1 MAAKKIYRPCIAFK
15 MNYCDGGKDS
25 EHVGFYGICSDK
37 IIEYN
42 IKHHRAWCSDEDCA
56 CKQYYDKKISRDELE
71 ENWEDILDGAFTCY
85 ESAALR
91 DWVFSAGY
99 DDYHGGRV
107 IRGAKEG
114 HLCVLTTVAPNMKEE
129 DRFIVAM
136 FIIGRLFEGD
146 EDEAGFVGSYE
157 NLEYAL
163 EFMPNEVHKMKFWK
177 VYHNSNG
184 SIKWGSGLFRYF
196 SDDDAVKFLKMA
208 VEVKRGTDDE
218 KVAKNFLKHY
228 CELNNLSS

>member
-42 IKHHRAWCSDEDCA
+42 IKHHRAWCSNEDCA
-56 CKQYYDKKISRDELE
+56 CKQYYDKKISRKDLEKNWDE
-71 ENWEDILDGAFTCY
+71 ENDGAFTCY
-85 ESAALR
+85 ESAAFR
-91 DWVFSAGY
+91 DWFFEAAQP
-99 DDYHGGRV
+99 
-107 IRGAKEG
+107 IRNAKEG
-114 HLCVLTTVAPNMKEE
+114 HLCLLTTVLPNMKEE
-129 DRFIVAM
+129 DRFIVSM
-136 FIIGRLFEGD
+136 FIIGRFFEGD
-146 EDEAGFVGSYE
+146 GENCGFVGSYE
-157 NLEYAL
+157 NLDYVL

-208 VEVKRGTDDE
+208 VEIKHGTDDE
-218 KVAKNFLKHY
+218 DFAKNFLNHY

>member
-37 IIEYN
+37 IIKYN
-42 IKHHRAWCSDEDCA
+42 IEKPRAWCSNEDCD

-71 ENWEDILDGAFTCY
+71 GNYPCQESSALLDWRFEVAQP
-85 ESAALR
+85 
-91 DWVFSAGY
+91 
-99 DDYHGGRV
+99 
-107 IRGAKEG
+107 IRNAKEG
-114 HLCVLTTVAPNMKEE
+114 HLCLLTTKFPNMKEE

-136 FIIGRLFEGD
+136 FIIGNIVER
-146 EDEAGFVGSYE
+146 A
-157 NLEYAL
+157 EYGGLITANNNFDYCL
-163 EFMPNEVHKMKFWK
+163 EFSLNEVHKMKFWK

-184 SIKWGSGLFRYF
+184 AIKWGSGLFRYF

-208 VEVKRGTDDE
+208 VEVKRGTDGEDF
-218 KVAKNFLKHY
+218 AKDFLNYY
-228 CELNNLSS
+228 CELNNLDL

>member
-37 IIEYN
+37 IIKYN
-42 IKHHRAWCSDEDCA
+42 IEKPRAWCSNEDCA
-56 CKQYYDKKISRDELE
+56 CKQYYDKKISRDELNNQWSE
-71 ENWEDILDGAFTCY
+71 EVDGAFTCY

-91 DWVFSAGY
+91 DWIFTAGS
-99 DDYHGGRV
+99 DDYNGGRK
-107 IRGAKEG
+107 IRGAKAG
-114 HLCVLTTVAPNMKEE
+114 HLCLLTTVAPNMKEE

-136 FIIGRLFEGD
+136 FIIGGVDETSDGDFVYSKDNFDFCFEFKPT
-146 EDEAGFVGSYE
+146 EARQ
-157 NLEYAL
+157 
-163 EFMPNEVHKMKFWK
+163 MKFWK

-196 SDDDAVKFLKMA
+196 SDDDAVTFLKMA

-218 KVAKNFLKHY
+218 DFAKDFLNYY
-228 CELNNLSS
+228 CKLNNLSA